1 MSKRIIILNNF
12 EKRNQIIE
20 KRRDKWEFT
29 VYIKFELVLWKLT
42 EIKDRLNWLKKLRDS
57 KKEAGFDWE
66 QIETENDDW
75 KRKEKNYW

>member
-29 VYIKFELVLWKLT
+29 VYIKFELVLWKLI
-42 EIKDRLNWLKKLRDS
+42 EI
-57 KKEAGFDWE
+57 
-66 QIETENDDW
+66 
-75 KRKEKNYW
+75 